1 MNLLYLPNPIAQDNI
16 RYNTLQ
22 YLLQLF
28 LFLKNQNKDSTF
40 LLLFKM
46 LNIAA

>member
-28 LFLKNQNKDSTF
+28 LKNQNKDSTF